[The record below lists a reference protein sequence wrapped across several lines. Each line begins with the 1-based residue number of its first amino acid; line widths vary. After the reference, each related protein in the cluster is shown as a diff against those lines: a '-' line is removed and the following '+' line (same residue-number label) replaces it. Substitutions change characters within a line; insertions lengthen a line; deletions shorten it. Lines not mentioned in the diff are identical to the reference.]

1 MIPRIYGACQHVLK
15 EEINMKPEFLSPT
28 LVQRAAIHQ
37 LMSMV
42 CIPIQF
48 KGAHLKPLIPLM
60 SNDDNPCSLNDIKNM
75 MVNILCDTLSST
87 EDPVNFQLLLSEYYL
102 FVISNKIPLSS
113 LMLLF
118 NVCLIF
124 ISLLEMII
132 II

>member
-1 MIPRIYGACQHVLK
+1 
-15 EEINMKPEFLSPT
+15 
-28 LVQRAAIHQ
+28 
-37 LMSMV
+37 
-42 CIPIQF
+42 
-48 KGAHLKPLIPLM
+48 M
-60 SNDDNPCSLNDIKNM
+60 SNEDNPCSLNDIKNM

-124 ISLLEMII
+124 SSLLEMII
-132 II
+132 